1 MTDAS
6 DHSSQ
11 RRRQDE
17 GRREGGEG
25 GKEGGKRKEREGGKQ
40 CITCTFY
47 NTYIINYILQ
57 NGM

>member
-1 MTDAS
+1 MPLTTAHKDR
-6 DHSSQ
+6 DKTK
-11 RRRQDE
+11 

-25 GKEGGKRKEREGGKQ
+25 GKEGGKRKEREEGKQ

>member
-1 MTDAS
+1 MPLTTAHKDG
-6 DHSSQ
+6 DKTK
-11 RRRQDE
+11 

-25 GKEGGKRKEREGGKQ
+25 GKEGGKRKEREEGKQ